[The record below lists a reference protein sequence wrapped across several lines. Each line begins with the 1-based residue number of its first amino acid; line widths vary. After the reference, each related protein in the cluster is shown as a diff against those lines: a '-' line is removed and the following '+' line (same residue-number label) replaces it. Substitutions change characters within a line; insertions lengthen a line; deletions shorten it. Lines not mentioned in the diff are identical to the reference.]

1 MMANAKGDD
10 EMKDDE
16 LVNEMLKPVA
26 KNETRAGYPVLTE
39 DHFFF
44 QLVID
49 FMSDKRIWLGTASDL
64 IYDMNCE
71 TVPVNTAAKLLH
83 KYGKAMLKKKGVSVK
98 FIRTNQK
105 RLIELKK

>member
-1 MMANAKGDD
+1 
-10 EMKDDE
+10 MKDEE

-26 KNETRAGYPVLTE
+26 KNEIRAGYPVLME

-49 FMSDKRIWLGTASDL
+49 FMSDKRIWLGTASEL
-64 IYDMNCE
+64 ISNMNCK
-71 TVPVNTAAKLLH
+71 TVPANTAAKLLH
-83 KYGKAMLKKKGVSVK
+83 KYGRTVLKKKGVSVK

>member
-1 MMANAKGDD
+1 
-10 EMKDDE
+10 MKDDE

-26 KNETRAGYPVLTE
+26 KNEIRAGYPVLTE

-64 IYDMNCE
+64 VSDMNCK
-71 TVPVNTAAKLLH
+71 TVSANTAAKLLH
-83 KYGKAMLKKKGVSVK
+83 KYGKTMLKKKGVSVK
-98 FIRTNQK
+98 FIRTNRK

>member
-1 MMANAKGDD
+1 
-10 EMKDDE
+10 MKDDE

-26 KNETRAGYPVLTE
+26 KNEIRAGYPVLTE

-44 QLVID
+44 QLVIG

-64 IYDMNCE
+64 VSDMNCE

-83 KYGKAMLKKKGVSVK
+83 KYGKIVLKKKGVSVK

>member
-1 MMANAKGDD
+1 
-10 EMKDDE
+10 MKDEE
-16 LVNEMLKPVA
+16 LVNEMLKPISS
-26 KNETRAGYPVLTE
+26 KDDKAGYPVLTE

-44 QLVID
+44 QQVME

-64 IYDMNCE
+64 ISDMKCKNISA
-71 TVPVNTAAKLLH
+71 NTAAKLLH
-83 KYGKAMLKKKGVSVK
+83 KYGKTMLKKKGFSVK

>member
-1 MMANAKGDD
+1 
-10 EMKDDE
+10 MKDDE

-26 KNETRAGYPVLTE
+26 KNEIRAGYPVLTE

-64 IYDMNCE
+64 VLDMNCDLYA
-71 TVPVNTAAKLLH
+71 NTAAKLLH
-83 KYGKAMLKKKGVSVK
+83 KHGKTMLKKKGVSVK

>member
-1 MMANAKGDD
+1 
-10 EMKDDE
+10 MKDDE

-26 KNETRAGYPVLTE
+26 KNEIREGHPVLTE

-44 QLVID
+44 QQVME

-64 IYDMNCE
+64 ISDMKCKNISA
-71 TVPVNTAAKLLH
+71 NTAAKLLH
-83 KYGKAMLKKKGVSVK
+83 KYGKTMLKKKGVSVK
-98 FIRTNQK
+98 FIRTNRK

>member
-1 MMANAKGDD
+1 MR
-10 EMKDDE
+10 DDE

-26 KNETRAGYPVLTE
+26 KNEIRAGYPVLTE

>member
-1 MMANAKGDD
+1 MN
-10 EMKDDE
+10 DDE
-16 LVNEMLKPVA
+16 LVNEMLKPIT
-26 KNETRAGYPVLTE
+26 KNEIRAGYPVLTE

-64 IYDMNCE
+64 ISDMKCKNISI
-71 TVPVNTAAKLLH
+71 NTAAKLLH
-83 KYGKAMLKKKGVSVK
+83 KYGKTVLKKKGFSVK
-98 FIRTNQK
+98 FIRTNRK

>member
-1 MMANAKGDD
+1 
-10 EMKDDE
+10 MKDKE

-44 QLVID
+44 QMVTE

-64 IYDMNCE
+64 ISDMKCKNISA
-71 TVPVNTAAKLLH
+71 NTAAKLLH
-83 KYGKAMLKKKGVSVK
+83 KYGKTMLKKKGVSVK
-98 FIRTNQK
+98 FIRTNRK